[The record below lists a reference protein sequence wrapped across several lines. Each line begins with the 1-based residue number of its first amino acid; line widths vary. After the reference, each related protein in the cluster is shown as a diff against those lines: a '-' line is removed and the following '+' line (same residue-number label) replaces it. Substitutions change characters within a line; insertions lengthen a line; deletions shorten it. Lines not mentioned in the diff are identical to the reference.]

1 MSVAQFFVILRAR
14 WWVTVIVLLGCVAL
28 TVVVSKKLPRQY
40 TASATVVADA
50 KPDPVSTLAGIATT
64 SVFMATQVDVINS
77 ERVALRVVRNLKL
90 TENPQIRE
98 EWLQAT
104 RGEGTLENWLAD
116 NYRRNLDVKPSR
128 ESNII
133 TVSYTAQDARF
144 AAGMANAFVQA
155 YLDTALEL
163 RVVPARQY
171 AAFFDVRSKEAREA
185 LEAAQTRLSNF
196 QRENKLVAND
206 ERLDIETTRLN
217 ELSSQLVAL
226 QAVATDSAS
235 RQVQA
240 AGSSAEKLQEVL
252 NNPVIN
258 GLKADISR
266 ADARLQ
272 ELSSRLGDNHPQVIE
287 LRANLSELRRKLESE
302 TRRVTGGVVVSAD
315 INRRR
320 ESELRASLETQ
331 RAKVLRLKAVR
342 DEAAVLQ
349 RDVENAQRALDAITQ
364 RLTQTSIESQTTSS
378 NVYMLAQ
385 ASPPMNHS
393 SPNVVRNALVAT
405 LGGTMLGLAV
415 CLLWE
420 MLDRRVRTVEDAIAL
435 AGLPVLAV
443 MPRAPGR
450 LRRRKA
456 RLPSWLVRPALPM
469 RRRKEV
475 T

>member
-1 MSVAQFFVILRAR
+1 
-14 WWVTVIVLLGCVAL
+14 
-28 TVVVSKKLPRQY
+28 
-40 TASATVVADA
+40 
-50 KPDPVSTLAGIATT
+50 
-64 SVFMATQVDVINS
+64 
-77 ERVALRVVRNLKL
+77 
-90 TENPQIRE
+90 
-98 EWLQAT
+98 
-104 RGEGTLENWLAD
+104 
-116 NYRRNLDVKPSR
+116 
-128 ESNII
+128 
-133 TVSYTAQDARF
+133 
-144 AAGMANAFVQA
+144 MANAFVQA
-155 YLDTALEL
+155 YLDTSLEL

-185 LEAAQTRLSNF
+185 LETAQSKLSNF

-240 AGSSAEKLQEVL
+240 SGSSAEKLQEVL

-266 ADARLQ
+266 TDARLQ
-272 ELSSRLGDNHPQVIE
+272 EVSSRLGDNHPQVIE

-320 ESELRASLETQ
+320 ESELRGSLETQ

-364 RLTQTSIESQTTSS
+364 RLTQTNIESQTTSS

-393 SPNVVRNALVAT
+393 SPNVLRNALVAT
-405 LGGTMLGLAV
+405 LGGTMLGLAL

-420 MLDRRVRTVEDAIAL
+420 LLDRRVRTVEDAIAL

-450 LRRRKA
+450 LRRRKVG
-456 RLPSWLVRPALPM
+456 LPSWLVKPALPM
-469 RRRKEV
+469 RRRKEAA
-475 T
+475 